1 MTASELQR
9 ILLYKGHG
17 DMGDYLRNN
26 PFNRCVYN
34 VILHHGPRPLE
45 VPMLT
50 IFNET
55 YYQCVRV
62 NFDANPGT
70 DLESRYLE
78 EEANCLGSRK
88 YALVVFSLVWGLMR
102 CKDEATFNEGVFVDQ
117 FYPLMGTGRDE
128 RLAYILIKYTAGDRI
143 LPPKRFLPMPTPV
156 DEIPVI
162 TGKEDCLAW
171 REVTEEFTQK
181 TIERYLGLY
190 KTPEEQNTLL
200 SFIEGAFA
208 EVGDK
213 GCRVNFAKLH
223 EGILHGKYRS
233 LAKEDAEYA
242 EGMGL
247 SYKEQLVTL
256 QEKLRQQ
263 EEDYE
268 RRIRQLEGEHQFELN
283 KLREQLEEKAL
294 KGRLKYD
301 ANAHLYTFTE
311 MADIVKARFSKAGAE
326 EFSNMLYKLASKH
339 GYLDENTSR
348 AIDDI
353 VAAVLERE
361 KGSTTVQIPTA
372 HQVNINPS
380 LVTNTFTDEEKTENK

>member
-1 MTASELQR
+1 
-9 ILLYKGHG
+9 
-17 DMGDYLRNN
+17 MGDYLRNN

-34 VILHHGPRPLE
+34 VILHHGPTPLE

-50 IFNET
+50 IFNEI

-70 DLESRYLE
+70 DLDSRYLE
-78 EEANCLGSRK
+78 EEANWLGSRK
-88 YALVVFSLVWGLMR
+88 YALVVFSLVWGVMR
-102 CKDEATFNEGVFVDQ
+102 CKDEASFNEEVFVDQ
-117 FYPLMGTGRDE
+117 FYPLMGTGSDE

-143 LPPKRFLPMPTPV
+143 LPPKRFMPMPTPV

-171 REVTEEFTQK
+171 RKVTEDFSQK

-190 KTPEEQNTLL
+190 KTTKEQKTLL
-200 SFIEGAFA
+200 SLIEGAFA

-213 GCRVNFAKLH
+213 CCRVNFVKLH
-223 EGILHGKYRS
+223 EGIPYGKHHSRADGDVDYI
-233 LAKEDAEYA
+233 K
-242 EGMGL
+242 GIGL
-247 SYKEQLVTL
+247 SYKEQLAIL
-256 QEKLRQQ
+256 QDKLRQK

-268 RRIRQLEGEHQFELN
+268 NRIRQLESEYQFELKN
-283 KLREQLEEKAL
+283 LREQLEEKAL
-294 KGRLKYD
+294 ENRLKYD
-301 ANAHLYTFTE
+301 ADAHLYTFTE
-311 MADIVKARFSKAGAE
+311 MAEIVKERFSKAGAE

-361 KGSTTVQIPTA
+361 KGSTTVHIPTA

-380 LVTNTFTDEEKTENK
+380 QVTNTFTDEEKTENK